1 MHAGVG
7 RCLVTC
13 APSNHPSTQ
22 NTNQVEEVTAQL
34 QLANGQLAAL
44 ESSLP
49 GEVAAAQMALAEREA
64 VVRS

>member
-1 MHAGVG
+1 
-7 RCLVTC
+7 
-13 APSNHPSTQ
+13 
-22 NTNQVEEVTAQL
+22 VEEVTAQL